1 MAEIIIKD
9 PIRSMVETMSGGRQ
23 TVIYSAS
30 GQPNF
35 MNIIPKFKAS
45 DLSAELVNAT
55 HPAFIVNGV
64 EKDYFM
70 IGTFQSSFSG
80 GELVSQPNAIPH
92 VSTNWANTKALAR
105 KAGSQ
110 FHMTSN
116 AEWAAVMLLL
126 QASGVTKLKNGNTN
140 YGACKVD
147 ATQTAIRIDGGKAGD
162 NTVTTNPKNR
172 TGAGPLQ
179 WTHDGTY
186 FGLADLVGNVSEWV
200 SGAGIRGGEFQ
211 VIPDNNAADATYD
224 DTWSGQNWRA
234 IDGSDG
240 SLIVPVGSA
249 PNGDYTPS
257 TPNGIKYQRAGFDY
271 VVNTVPPDNAFAKMY
286 SSGPLAISDAAL
298 KVMRTLGLYPLSN
311 SAGMGGVI
319 AVTGPLIRGGSYRT
333 GAMAGIGLLVGQHP
347 NSLDDNIGSRLAY
360 IP

>member
-45 DLSAELVNAT
+45 DLSAELVDAT
-55 HPAFIVNGV
+55 HPAFIVNGE

-92 VSTNWANTKALAR
+92 VSTGWANTKALAR
-105 KAGSQ
+105 KAGPR

-140 YGACKVD
+140 YGACAED

-200 SGAGIRGGEFQ
+200 SGAGIRDGELQ

-224 DTWSGQNWRA
+224 DTWAGQNWRA

-240 SLIVPVGSA
+240 SLIVPVGSG
-249 PNGDYTPS
+249 PNGNYTPS
-257 TPNGIKYQRAGFDY
+257 TPNGVKLYRGGFNY
-271 VVNTVPPDNAFAKMY
+271 MVKTNPPYNAFALMY

-311 SAGMGGVI
+311 SAAMGEVRGD
-319 AVTGPLIRGGSYRT
+319 TGPLVRGGSYRSGT
-333 GAMAGIGLLVGQHP
+333 LGGLGTLVGQP
-347 NSLDDNIGSRLAY
+347 LNTLADNIGSRLAY